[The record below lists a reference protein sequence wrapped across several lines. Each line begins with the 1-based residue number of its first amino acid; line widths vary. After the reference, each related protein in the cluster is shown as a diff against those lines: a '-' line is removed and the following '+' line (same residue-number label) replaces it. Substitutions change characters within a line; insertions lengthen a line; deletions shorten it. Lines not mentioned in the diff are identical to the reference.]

1 MAKKQTATGAGKT
14 GSAGR
19 KGGTQLKGK
28 TKAKSRKP
36 TYVSQS
42 SAGTPF

>member
-1 MAKKQTATGAGKT
+1 MATKNQPKGKS
-14 GSAGR
+14 GSER
-19 KGGTQLKGK
+19 KSGGTKIKGK